1 MRRHSM
7 YLAGALSI
15 LALTFAPDS
24 LQAQEGNGAIAYLK
38 NLSKAYIQVAKKVRP
53 VVVHV
58 SSVRKAQAHP
68 GVNIPERFRDQFEL
82 FRRYMPNREFRMP
95 EQRGTGS
102 GVVVDAKGY
111 ILTNNHVIDGADKIL
126 VRFNENE
133 EFPAKVVGTDPKTD
147 LAVLKVNRAN
157 LTAAKLGDSSSLEVG
172 EIVLAIGNPFGLD
185 STVTSGIVSAKGRTN
200 LHLTDYENFIQ
211 TDAAINPG
219 NSGGALVNLDGEVIG
234 INTAIISPSYSNAGV
249 GFSIPINQAKKI
261 MKSLIQVGRVAR
273 GFLGVQFQPLDR
285 DLAEQYGRE
294 NTDGVIVIDVIAG
307 GPADKGGVK
316 VGDIILKFNHV
327 EIKNGNQLRH
337 TVAETPVGHKSKVV
351 VWRNN
356 KEVTVNVTLSEL
368 TPNAIARAGRRQE
381 PSPTSAAKVGFGLTL
396 QELTPALAEGF
407 GYERATEGLVIA
419 GIEDDSPA
427 AKAHLVAG
435 DLILEAARTP
445 VKTLQDFNRALQNAR
460 NKKVLLLR
468 VKNAKGP
475 ARFLV
480 LKDKK

>member
-1 MRRHSM
+1 MC
-7 YLAGALSI
+7 LAGVLSV
-15 LALTFAPDS
+15 LAFTFTPRVS
-24 LQAQEGNGAIAYLK
+24 LAQDDDGSITYLK

-53 VVVHV
+53 AVVHV
-58 SSVRKAQAHP
+58 SSVKKAQVHP
-68 GVNIPERFRDQFEL
+68 GANIPERLRDQLEML
-82 FRRYMPNREFRMP
+82 RPYMPRHDFRMP

-102 GVVVDAKGY
+102 GVVVDSKGY
-111 ILTNNHVIDGADKIL
+111 ILTNNHVIDGADEIFI
-126 VRFNENE
+126 RFNENE
-133 EFPAKVVGTDPKTD
+133 ELPAKVVGADPKTD
-147 LAVLKVNRAN
+147 LAVLKVDRTD
-157 LTAAKLGDSSSLEVG
+157 LQAAKLGNSDALEVG

-249 GFSIPINQAKKI
+249 GFSIPINQARKI
-261 MKSLIQVGRVAR
+261 MNSLIQVGRVTR
-273 GFLGVQFQPLDR
+273 GFLGVQFQPLDK

-316 VGDIILKFNHV
+316 VGDILLKFNGV

-337 TVAETPVGHKSKVV
+337 TVAETPVGDQSKVM

-356 KEVTVNVTLSEL
+356 KEATVNVTLAEL
-368 TPNAIARAGRRQE
+368 TPNAIARAGRSEE
-381 PSPTSAAKVGFGLTL
+381 PSPSSAAKVGFGLTL

-407 GYERATEGLVIA
+407 GYDPQTEGLVVA
-419 GIEDDSPA
+419 EIEDDSPA
-427 AKAHLVAG
+427 ARANLATG
-435 DLILEAARTP
+435 DLILEAVRTP
-445 VKTLQDFNRALQNAR
+445 VKTLQDFNRALQNAK

-468 VKNAKGP
+468 VKNAKDP

-480 LKDKK
+480 IREAE